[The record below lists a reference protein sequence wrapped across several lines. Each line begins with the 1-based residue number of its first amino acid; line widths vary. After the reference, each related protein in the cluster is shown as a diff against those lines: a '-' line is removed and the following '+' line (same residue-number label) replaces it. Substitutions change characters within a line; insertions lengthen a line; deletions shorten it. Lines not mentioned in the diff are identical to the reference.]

1 MEPRFIR
8 VVGARQHNLRNI
20 SIDIPRDQLVVITG
34 LSGSGKS
41 SLAFDTIHAEGQR
54 KYVESLSVHARMF
67 LEQVGK
73 PDVDRIEGL
82 PPTLAIEQLAAA
94 PNPRSTVATTT
105 ETYDF
110 LRLLFAR
117 CGLPHCPKCGTPL
130 QRRTVDQIVDSVL
143 AYPLDTRVMILA
155 PLVRGAGDHK
165 EAVRQMQREGFVRA
179 RVDGALVEV
188 KDLADAPP
196 TKAADLDVVIDRIQV
211 RPDLRHRLAD
221 AVELSLRLAEG
232 RVIVSHSNGVSGAAG
247 APGTPPTGGNGAAWI
262 DAVFSESPAC
272 MSCGLMIPELEPRM
286 FSFNSPY
293 GACQRCGGLG
303 TMLKIDPD
311 LVIPD
316 PDQALSGNAIAPW
329 AGAGKSLGGA
339 YATTIRK
346 LCDAFAVKSS
356 ASFRSLPDDLKR
368 IVLHGAT
375 PDDAAKHGVEFE
387 GVIPLLEKRAA
398 QEKGKSE
405 EGGGRLSEFQAE
417 HPCDACGGA
426 RLQPES
432 LAVRIA
438 ERNIHDITRCSIRE
452 ALRWFEGLNLTGE
465 HAQIAEPIVREM
477 RRRLSFMD
485 EVGLHYLTLDRA
497 SATLSGGEA
506 QRLRLATQLGSG
518 LVGVCYVLDEPTIGL
533 HQRDNERLLA
543 SMRRLVDIGN
553 TVIVV
558 EHDEDVIRAADYLI
572 DIGPGAGLHGGK
584 VMSAGRTADVLADPN
599 SITGRYL
606 RGEYLISPP
615 DERRKPKRDEWIK
628 IENASENNLRN
639 VSVELPLGT
648 FVAVT
653 GVSGSGKST
662 LVVQTLVPAIRKRL
676 GAGGAPQQ
684 RGPGPQLRAGV
695 YGKLVGANRIDRII
709 EIDQTPIGRT
719 PRSNPATY
727 TGVFDEIRTL
737 YARTKEAR
745 IRGYNGSRFSFNAKG
760 GRCEA
765 CQGQGTRKIEMHFMA
780 DIFVECGECK
790 GTRYNRETLEIRY
803 RGKSIADVLE
813 MRIEEALKFFDSFPK
828 IKAGV
833 QALSDV
839 GLGYVRL
846 GQPSNTLS
854 GGEAQRVKLAAEL
867 SKPATGRTL
876 YVLDEP
882 TTGLHFA
889 DIHTLLAVLN
899 RLVDM
904 GNTVLVIEHNLD
916 VIKAA
921 DWVIDLGPEGGEA
934 GGMIVASGTPEQ
946 VAATAGSHTGRYL
959 KVKLEQTPASA

>member
-1 MEPRFIR
+1 MIR
-8 VVGARQHNLRNI
+8 VIGARQHNLQNV
-20 SIDIPRDQLVVITG
+20 SIDIPRDKLVVITG

-73 PDVDRIEGL
+73 PDVERIDGL
-82 PPTLAIEQLAAA
+82 PPTLAIEQLASA

-105 ETYDF
+105 EIYDF

-117 CGLPHCPKCGTPL
+117 CGRPHCPTCGTVL

-143 AYPLDTRVMILA
+143 AYPPDTRVMILA
-155 PLVRGAGDHK
+155 PLIRGNGDHK

-179 RVDGALVEV
+179 RVNGELIEV
-188 KDLADAPP
+188 KDLAESAH
-196 TKAADLDVVIDRIQV
+196 AAGGNLDVVIDRIQV
-211 RPDLRHRLAD
+211 RPDARHRIAD

-232 RVIVSHSNGVSGAAG
+232 RVVVSHSNGVA
-247 APGTPPTGGNGAAWI
+247 GGNGVGGAITATAQHANGTAQWV

-272 MSCGLMIPELEPRM
+272 MSCGLMIAELEPRM

-293 GACQRCGGLG
+293 GACGACGGLG
-303 TMLKIDPD
+303 TMLKFDPD

-316 PDQALSGNAIAPW
+316 PDQTLAGSAIAPW
-329 AGAGKSLGGA
+329 AGAGKALGGA
-339 YATTIRK
+339 YAATIK
-346 LCDAFAVKSS
+346 QLCDAFGVK
-356 ASFRSLPDDLKR
+356 ASTAFRNLPDDLKR
-368 IVLHGAT
+368 IVLHGT
-375 PDDAAKHGVEFE
+375 TLQDSQTRSIEFE
-387 GVIPLLEKRAA
+387 GVIPILERRTA
-398 QEKGKSE
+398 QEKPKGEDGAS
-405 EGGGRLSEFQAE
+405 RLSEFQSE
-417 HPCDACGGA
+417 HPCDACGGG
-426 RLQPES
+426 RLRPES

-438 ERNIHDITRCSIRE
+438 AQNIFDVTQLSIRA
-452 ALRWFEGLNLTGE
+452 ALRWFDGLKLTGE
-465 HAQIAEPIVREM
+465 HAQIAEPITREVS
-477 RRRLSFMD
+477 RRLSFMD
-485 EVGLHYLTLDRA
+485 EVGLHYLTLERA

-533 HQRDNERLLA
+533 HQRDNERLIA
-543 SMRRLVDIGN
+543 SMRRLVEIGN

-558 EHDEDVIRAADYLI
+558 EHDEDVIRAADHLI
-572 DIGPGAGLHGGK
+572 DIGPGAGLHGGR
-584 VMSAGRTADVLADPN
+584 VMSEGPTAKVLADPN

-606 RGEYLISPP
+606 CGEYEIPLP
-615 DERRKPKRDEWIK
+615 DERRKAKRDEWIK
-628 IENASENNLRN
+628 LENASENNLKAIN
-639 VSVELPLGT
+639 AEIPLGS
-648 FVAVT
+648 FVAIT

-662 LVVQTLVPAIRKRL
+662 LIGQTLVPALRKRL
-676 GAGGAPQQ
+676 SAGGGAPQQ
-684 RGPGPQLRAGV
+684 HGLGPQARAGAL
-695 YGKLVGANRIDRII
+695 GKIVGANRIDRII

-737 YARTKEAR
+737 YAKTKEAR

-780 DIFVECGECK
+780 DLFVECAECK

-813 MRIEEALKFFDSFPK
+813 MRIEETLKFFDSFPK

-867 SKPATGRTL
+867 CKPATGRTL

-889 DIHTLLAVLN
+889 DIHTLLSVLN

-916 VIKAA
+916 VIKTA
-921 DWVIDLGPEGGEA
+921 DWVIDLGPEGGDA
-934 GGMIVASGTPEQ
+934 GGQIVVAGTPEQ
-946 VAATAGSHTGRYL
+946 VGECAASHTGRYL
-959 KVKLEQTPASA
+959 KAKLK